1 MVTSVTSAPL
11 LLLTLS
17 SHQKKTH
24 AHTEKR
30 EMKQRRQHA
39 SGPTSGQVAKHTE
52 TPSTNDAG
60 GNELT
65 NNNGLND
72 NDE

>member
-1 MVTSVTSAPL
+1 
-11 LLLTLS
+11 
-17 SHQKKTH
+17 
-24 AHTEKR
+24 
-30 EMKQRRQHA
+30 MKQRRQHA